1 MQDFYNKKTF
11 IDNNKSSSR
20 KIKIMNLN
28 FGPQHPAAH
37 GILRLIFQ
45 MNGEYIQ
52 KIDTQFGLLHRGTE
66 KLIESK
72 FYIQSLPYFDRFDY
86 VANIFQEH
94 SYCLAIEKLLNTKKT
109 FDLYLN
115 YIRTLFDEL
124 SRILNHLLT
133 LSATS
138 LDVGAMGS
146 IFWAFEE
153 RERIMEFF
161 ERVSGARMHTALYKP
176 NSFDLTTINDI
187 FFLDLSKFLLKCSR
201 TINGAFL
208 GLLNNRILKSRLS
221 NIGSIQIS
229 KINNYGITGIIS
241 RSSGIKDDL
250 RLKKINN
257 YGSYWYLSFRT
268 FLGKKGDNYDR
279 FLIRI
284 KEILESFRLISQVI
298 NFLNIKKINNDN
310 FFKYNNYVYIFNK
323 KFTLR
328 GVKIFYKKFLK
339 LKYIFFRNK
348 YKLKYIN
355 SFYSLF
361 YLFFFLNLKKKIN
374 KINYSFNFQNLLF
387 SNFSNNNNFKNK
399 FSSMEET
406 ISHFKYYSEGFSVP
420 AGISYQNVESPK
432 GYVGVILISDGSTTP
447 YRCKMR
453 TPVSHNMHLIPTICT
468 GLMFADFVA
477 TFCSL
482 DIVLGE
488 IDR

>member
-1 MQDFYNKKTF
+1 MTVITLKKSF
-11 IDNNKSSSR
+11 QEKSNMTSLVR
-20 KIKIMNLN
+20 KIKTMNLN

-45 MNGEYIQ
+45 MQGEFIQ
-52 KIDTQFGLLHRGTE
+52 KIDAQFGLLHRGTE

-94 SYCLAIEKLLNTKKT
+94 AFCLSIENLLNKEST
-109 FDLYLN
+109 FDVYLN

-138 LDVGAMGS
+138 LDIGAMGS

-161 ERVSGARMHTALYKP
+161 ERISGARMHTALYKP
-176 NSFDLTTINDI
+176 NWFDYSNITEI
-187 FFLDLSKFLLKCSR
+187 FVLDLSKFLLKSSR
-201 TINGAFL
+201 TINGSFL

-221 NIGSIQIS
+221 NIGSIS
-229 KINNYGITGIIS
+229 TNKICNYGITGIIS

-257 YGSYWYLSFRT
+257 YGAYWYLSFRT

-284 KEILESFRLISQVI
+284 KEILESFRIISQILSFI
-298 NFLNIKKINNDN
+298 NIRIKS
-310 FFKYNNYVYIFNK
+310 FKNSPSALFYFYIFNK
-323 KFTLR
+323 ITINNFNTKFYKHSYSRLSVFTL
-328 GVKIFYKKFLK
+328 FKFNLY
-339 LKYIFFRNK
+339 LN
-348 YKLKYIN
+348 N
-355 SFYSLF
+355 SLF
-361 YLFFFLNLKKKIN
+361 SVNFSFNLQNFLFLN
-374 KINYSFNFQNLLF
+374 F
-387 SNFSNNNNFKNK
+387 SSNQNFKNK

-406 ISHFKYYSEGFSVP
+406 INHFKYYSEGFKVP
-420 AGISYQNVESPK
+420 VGLSYQNVESPK
-432 GYVGVILISDGSTTP
+432 GYLGVTLLSDGSSYP
-447 YRCKMR
+447 YRCKLR
-453 TPVSHNMHLIPTICT
+453 TPVSHNMHLLPSLGT
-468 GLMFADFVA
+468 GLMFADFVS

>member
-298 NFLNIKKINNDN
+298 N
-310 FFKYNNYVYIFNK
+310 
-323 KFTLR
+323 
-328 GVKIFYKKFLK
+328 
-339 LKYIFFRNK
+339 
-348 YKLKYIN
+348 
-355 SFYSLF
+355 
-361 YLFFFLNLKKKIN
+361 
-374 KINYSFNFQNLLF
+374 
-387 SNFSNNNNFKNK
+387 
-399 FSSMEET
+399 T
-406 ISHFKYYSEGFSVP
+406 I
-420 AGISYQNVESPK
+420 
-432 GYVGVILISDGSTTP
+432 
-447 YRCKMR
+447 
-453 TPVSHNMHLIPTICT
+453 
-468 GLMFADFVA
+468 
-477 TFCSL
+477 
-482 DIVLGE
+482 
-488 IDR
+488 